1 MKQWMIRLACSL
13 TLMLAIGG
21 AAADAEAPKAK
32 FDKNSTAD
40 KVTEN
45 ITDKAK
51 DSATVQWLDQY
62 LGQDPLGIGVY
73 TWQILGAFLAILI
86 GLIVKRVLVL
96 SLIHI

>member
-1 MKQWMIRLACSL
+1 MKQWMIRLVCSL

-21 AAADAEAPKAK
+21 AAADTKVPKAK

-45 ITDKAK
+45 ITAKAK

-73 TWQILGAFLAILI
+73 T
-86 GLIVKRVLVL
+86 
-96 SLIHI
+96 